1 MNLLA
6 VEGVCRDF
14 GGLRAL
20 DNVNFGVAGGSI
32 TSLIGPNGAG
42 KTTLI
47 NIVTGVLTP
56 TKGAVKFRGAPIQ
69 TSGALQVARLGIRR
83 TFQTVRLFPGL
94 TVLENLMIGQFHG
107 ETHRRPWRALL
118 PMFLGEPN
126 RRKEAISLLDRFGLS
141 AHASAIAADLPYGT
155 QRRVEIV
162 RALAGNPALVL
173 LDEPA
178 AGMNEKETERLRED
192 IRSVREAGVTVF
204 LVEHDMQLVMSVSD
218 TIVVLDFGRKIAEG
232 PPEVVQRDPAV
243 INSYLGH

>member
-1 MNLLA
+1 MS
-6 VEGVCRDF
+6 R
-14 GGLRAL
+14 RAP
-20 DNVNFGVAGGSI
+20 S
-32 TSLIGPNGAG
+32 
-42 KTTLI
+42 
-47 NIVTGVLTP
+47 
-56 TKGAVKFRGAPIQ
+56 
-69 TSGALQVARLGIRR
+69 
-83 TFQTVRLFPGL
+83 
-94 TVLENLMIGQFHG
+94 
-107 ETHRRPWRALL
+107 RPR
-118 PMFLGEPN
+118 ERN
-126 RRKEAISLLDRFGLS
+126 RRKEAVSLVDRFGLS